1 MKSRAV
7 RFLLGGAL
15 IALVMLIAVLPSST
29 PGQTPASSLASSSF
43 NAIAPDV
50 DQSRE
55 RFVPEPGEDE
65 SQESANLLAM
75 GDYFYHRLSYPT
87 GQFDSSWYL
96 EAKQQDDRVERG
108 VPAGEVTYNRAATQ
122 SPLALNA
129 SRFTSLGPAPL
140 QSDGCL
146 SCYDYGHVA
155 RPHQRDGHRP
165 GDAQCGLP
173 GLGRRRRLEDHQLLL
188 PPTPPGHPSPTTRC

>member
-29 PGQTPASSLASSSF
+29 PGQTPASPLASSSF

-55 RFVPEPGEDE
+55 RFMPEPGEDE
-65 SQESANLLAM
+65 SQESTNLLAM

-87 GQFDSSWYL
+87 GQFNSRWYL
-96 EAKQQDDRVERG
+96 EAKAQDDRIERG

-129 SRFTSLGPAPL
+129 NRFTSLGPAPL
-140 QSDGCL
+140 QMNGCFG
-146 SCYDYGHVA
+146 CYAYGLAAGRTNVIVVDPVPRVA
-155 RPHQRDGHRP
+155 PM
-165 GDAQCGLP
+165 
-173 GLGRRRRLEDHQLLL
+173 
-188 PPTPPGHPSPTTRC
+188 

>member
-29 PGQTPASSLASSSF
+29 PGQTPASPLASSSF

-55 RFVPEPGEDE
+55 RFMPEPGEDE
-65 SQESANLLAM
+65 SQESANLLAL

-96 EAKQQDDRVERG
+96 EAKAQDDRIERG
-108 VPAGEVTYNRAATQ
+108 EGCGKTDRIAGLPEACHGKDRETGV
-122 SPLALNA
+122 
-129 SRFTSLGPAPL
+129 G
-140 QSDGCL
+140 D
-146 SCYDYGHVA
+146 
-155 RPHQRDGHRP
+155 RP
-165 GDAQCGLP
+165 GVALVGKP
-173 GLGRRRRLEDHQLLL
+173 GYVVDRVDIVTESEICLLY
-188 PPTPPGHPSPTTRC
+188 TSPSPRDS

>member
-15 IALVMLIAVLPSST
+15 IALVMVIAVLPSST
-29 PGQTPASSLASSSF
+29 PGQTPASPLASSSF

-55 RFVPEPGEDE
+55 RFMPEPGEDE
-65 SQESANLLAM
+65 GQESANLLAM

-96 EAKQQDDRVERG
+96 EAKAQDDRVERG
-108 VPAGEVTYNRAATQ
+108 VPAGEVTYDRAATQ

-140 QSDGCL
+140 QMNGCF
-146 SCYDYGHVA
+146 SCYA
-155 RPHQRDGHRP
+155 RSLSLIHI
-165 GDAQCGLP
+165 
-173 GLGRRRRLEDHQLLL
+173 
-188 PPTPPGHPSPTTRC
+188 

>member
-1 MKSRAV
+1 MKPRAV

-29 PGQTPASSLASSSF
+29 PGQTPASPLASSSF

-55 RFVPEPGEDE
+55 RFLPEPGEDE

-96 EAKQQDDRVERG
+96 EAKAPGRPR
-108 VPAGEVTYNRAATQ
+108 RARRA
-122 SPLALNA
+122 
-129 SRFTSLGPAPL
+129 
-140 QSDGCL
+140 
-146 SCYDYGHVA
+146 
-155 RPHQRDGHRP
+155 
-165 GDAQCGLP
+165 
-173 GLGRRRRLEDHQLLL
+173 GRRGDLRPSCHSITAGAECEPLHIAGTRTTSDERLLQLLRTTAWQ
-188 PPTPPGHPSPTTRC
+188 PAAPTLSWSTR